1 VQFRRCVQSIYKDE
15 IVPGKRVY
23 LLIVAS
29 VATLFVIA
37 ACSEEAIPTQEPV
50 EFSPTA
56 ASSVDRPDDSEKA
69 TEPAAEA
76 PIADAG
82 DAKAGQNLFISC
94 GACHSTGD
102 NKVVG
107 PGLAGV
113 YARAGSRTSLDA
125 DAYIEQSVREPSA
138 FVVDGFGPLMP
149 SFDYFSDEDVQNVIA
164 YLKTLE

>member
-1 VQFRRCVQSIYKDE
+1 M
-15 IVPGKRVY
+15 PGKRVY

-29 VATLFVIA
+29 IAMLIVVA

-56 ASSVDRPDDSEKA
+56 ATTVDRPGNAVKPTTPPEEA
-69 TEPAAEA
+69 PAAG
-76 PIADAG
+76 AG

-113 YARAGSRTSLDA
+113 YGRAGSRTALSA
-125 DAYIEQSVREPSA
+125 DAYIEESLREPSA
-138 FVVDGFGPLMP
+138 FIVDGFDPLMP
-149 SFDYFSDEDVQNVIA
+149 PFDYFSDEDVQNVIA

>member
-1 VQFRRCVQSIYKDE
+1 M
-15 IVPGKRVY
+15 PGKRVY

-29 VATLFVIA
+29 IATLFVIA

-56 ASSVDRPDDSEKA
+56 APSVDRPDNSEKT
-69 TEPAAEA
+69 TEAVEEVPA
-76 PIADAG
+76 ADAG

-125 DAYIEQSVREPSA
+125 DAYIEESLRDPSA
-138 FVVDGFGPLMP
+138 FLVDGYDPLMP
-149 SFDYFSDEDVQNVIA
+149 AFDYFSVEDVQNVIA

>member
-1 VQFRRCVQSIYKDE
+1 VQFRRSGQSTYKEE

-23 LLIVAS
+23 VLIVAS
-29 VATLFVIA
+29 ITMLIVIA
-37 ACSEEAIPTQEPV
+37 ACSEEVIATQEPV
-50 EFSPTA
+50 GFSPTA
-56 ASSVDRPDDSEKA
+56 ATSVDRPDDPEKV
-69 TEPAAEA
+69 TEPEGEA
-76 PIADAG
+76 PVAYASDA
-82 DAKAGQNLFISC
+82 AAGKNLFISC

-125 DAYIEQSVREPSA
+125 DAYIEQSLREPST
-138 FVVDGFGPLMP
+138 FLVDGFDGLMP

>member
-1 VQFRRCVQSIYKDE
+1 M
-15 IVPGKRVY
+15 PGKRVY

-29 VATLFVIA
+29 ITMLFVIA
-37 ACSEEAIPTQEPV
+37 ACSEEVIPTQEPV

-56 ASSVDRPDDSEKA
+56 ATSVDRPDNSEKA
-69 TEPAAEA
+69 TEPEEEA
-76 PIADAG
+76 PAADAG
-82 DAKAGQNLFISC
+82 DAKAGKNLFISC

-125 DAYIEQSVREPSA
+125 DAYIEQSLREPSA
-138 FVVDGFGPLMP
+138 FLVDGFDGLMP
-149 SFDYFSDEDVQNVIA
+149 AFDYFSDEDVENVIA